1 LRIDWKLFGVH
12 FGVHKLFEEGVMSLE
27 EKFGGKFG
35 FRVCEKKTGECFS
48 IEEGKP
54 KREIIRGDDSVLA
67 LISINYL

>member
-1 LRIDWKLFGVH
+1 LGENLV
-12 FGVHKLFEEGVMSLE
+12 L
-27 EKFGGKFG
+27 G
-35 FRVCEKKTGECFS
+35 FVKKKKGECFS